1 LEHHGKEVNNPIL
14 MPLGGHIVFVNLIE
28 EPRSPAERDLG
39 KLREAVKNGLAMQFQ
54 TMPFSAANP

>member
-1 LEHHGKEVNNPIL
+1 
-14 MPLGGHIVFVNLIE
+14 MPLKEGQIFTLNLIE

-39 KLREAVKNGLAMQFQ
+39 KLRQALKNGLAMQFQ